1 MLKVKSNLEYLVEL
15 ILLFVLVYSN
25 KGEQYMEE
33 NTKDKNKVK
42 KPHKTIKIV
51 ALTIISIIVI
61 VGSIGGGV
69 IFAIIKAAPTLDTN
83 QILNLNQTSVIYDD
97 KGNSMDDV
105 ITTDESN
112 QVVKRTDVSL
122 AQTSQYLGPAFI
134 SIEDQRFR
142 SEGGIDF
149 IGITRAT
156 LLDIKNKLFNSSS
169 STQGASTLTQ
179 QLIKNTLFLE
189 DSINNRIN
197 YTRKIQ
203 EAYLAM
209 QLNKSMSK
217 DDILE
222 AYMNTIFLGGNAYG
236 VEAAAY
242 QYFSETSEDLTL
254 VQSAFIAG
262 MAQSPSQLYPFSAAG
277 EKDSDIY
284 INRTKLVLSK
294 MKDTSSISS
303 VDYDDAINTLNTNG
317 IVFTRPNEHLDKYAY
332 ESFSRPVVNQVKTDL
347 MAKYNYSESDV
358 TALLINGGLKIYST
372 MDKDLQDNSQAVLND
387 DPVFNKVNNTSANT
401 IQSSAVILDYHNG
414 EVKAIIGGRGD
425 QPSASYNRAVDEVN
439 FPRSTGS
446 SIKPLTVY
454 APAIAAGL
462 VTANTL
468 IDDSPLTPLLSAK
481 YASNGTP
488 YNPSDDNAYEGP
500 ITIRSAI
507 KTSQN
512 LVAVKVEDQIQVE
525 TGYAYAQKFGLSV
538 TSADENIATMA
549 LGQFHGGETPLLMSA
564 AYGVFGNS
572 GMYASPRLYTKVV
585 DKTGNVLLSTDYTT
599 SEVLDAQ
606 SAYTMYDLLKGPVS
620 TGGTGTSAKYGD
632 MPVAGK
638 TGTATDLKDLWFCGL
653 TPYYSAAVWIGND
666 DDKKFYNLSSNDAAS
681 IWGKLMKKANAN
693 LPITDII
700 PPVGMAPSTDST
712 KQSTTTNIQKS
723 GQD

>member
-1 MLKVKSNLEYLVEL
+1 M
-15 ILLFVLVYSN
+15 
-25 KGEQYMEE
+25 QQD
-33 NTKDKNKVK
+33 TKDEKKVK
-42 KPHKTIKIV
+42 KSHKTIKIIT
-51 ALTIISIIVI
+51 LTIIAIIVI
-61 VGSIGGGV
+61 GGSIGGGA
-69 IFAIIKAAPTLDTN
+69 IFAIIKAAPRLDTD
-83 QILNLNQTSVIYDD
+83 QILNLNQTSIIYDD
-97 KGNSMDDV
+97 KGKSMDDV

-112 QVVKRTDVSL
+112 QVVKRTDVKLS
-122 AQTSQYLGPAFI
+122 QTSQYLGLAFI
-134 SIEDQRFR
+134 SIEDQQFR

-149 IGITRAT
+149 RGITRAT
-156 LLDIKNKLFNSSS
+156 LLDIKNKLFNSNS

-189 DSINNRIN
+189 DSLNNRIN

-209 QLNKSMSK
+209 QLNKSLSK

-262 MAQSPSQLYPFSAAG
+262 MAQNPSQLYPFSVAG
-277 EKDSDIY
+277 EKDADIY
-284 INRTKLVLSK
+284 INRTKMVLSK
-294 MKDTSSISS
+294 MKDTNSISS
-303 VDYDDAINTLNTNG
+303 VDYNDAINSLNTSG
-317 IVFTRPNEHLDKYAY
+317 IIFKRPNEHLDKYAY

-347 MAKYNYSESDV
+347 MAKYNYSQLDV

-414 EVKAIIGGRGD
+414 EVKAIIGGRGN
-425 QPSASYNRAVDEVN
+425 QPSASYNRAVDEIN

-454 APAIAAGL
+454 TPAIVENGD
-462 VTANTL
+462 TANTMV
-468 IDDSPLTPLLSAK
+468 DDSPLSPELANK
-481 YASNGTP
+481 YASNGVP
-488 YNPSDDNAYEGP
+488 YTPSDDNAYEGQ
-500 ITIRSAI
+500 ITIRSAL

-512 LVAVKVEDQIQVE
+512 LAAVKLEDQIDVA
-525 TGYAYAQKFGLSV
+525 TGYSYAQKFGLAV
-538 TSADENIATMA
+538 TDADENIATMA

-599 SEVLDAQ
+599 NEVIDPQ

-620 TGGTGTSAKYGD
+620 TGGTGISAKYGD

-666 DDKKFYNLSSNDAAS
+666 DDKKFYDLSSNDAAL

-693 LPITDII
+693 LPIVDIT
-700 PPVGMAPSTDST
+700 PPAGMLQPTV
-712 KQSTTTNIQKS
+712 TTPQNVQKN